1 MVSGH
6 LREKRGIYQIILTY
20 KDFNGKKKEKSMSTG
35 LPIKNNKRKA
45 EEMLMEARRNFIV
58 PEQAT
63 TETLLSTFLDEWL
76 VSVKHNIELSTYG
89 SYQGYIDKANV
100 YFDKQNKTLSG
111 LEPKDIQDFYT
122 YLLNEKSLSANT
134 VIHYHA
140 VLRKALQY
148 AVRMDILTQ
157 NPMDRVERPKIPKF
171 IGSFYNTQEVNSL
184 LEAVRDKQ
192 IEFAVVVGVFYG
204 LRRSEIVGLKWNAI
218 DFAQNT
224 ISIQHT
230 VIQTVV
236 DGEYMLIQKDR
247 AKNKSS
253 IRTLP
258 LVAEFRELL
267 LNLQKKQEEYKRLC
281 GNCYNYDYEEYIFVD
296 EMGNLIKPNF
306 ITQNFK
312 IILRNN
318 NLRDIRFHDLRHT
331 CASILINKGLS
342 LKEIQEWLGHSNFA
356 TTANIYAHLEKN
368 SKDKVAKTMLNSGIN
383 FSNKPSKKA

>member
-20 KDFNGKKKEKSMSTG
+20 KDFDGKRKEKSVSTG
-35 LPIKNNKRKA
+35 LTVKGNKRKA
-45 EEMLMEARRNFIV
+45 EEMLMEARRNFTP

-63 TETLLSTFLDEWL
+63 TEMLLSTFLNEWL
-76 VSVKHNIELSTYG
+76 ISVKHNLELSTYS
-89 SYQGYIDKANV
+89 SYQNYINKINIH
-100 YFDKQNKTLSG
+100 FDSMGKTISG

-122 YLLNEKSLSANT
+122 YLINERLLSANT

-148 AVRMDILTQ
+148 AVRMDILTK
-157 NPMDRVERPKIPKF
+157 NPMDRVERPKVPKF
-171 IGSFYNTQEVNSL
+171 TGSFYNATEVNML
-184 LEAVRDKQ
+184 LEAVKGKQ
-192 IEFAVVVGVFYG
+192 IELAVIVGVFYG
-204 LRRSEIVGLKWNAI
+204 LRRSEILGLKWSAI
-218 DFAQNT
+218 DFTQNAIT
-224 ISIQHT
+224 IQHT
-230 VIQTVV
+230 VVQTVV

-267 LNLQKKQEEYKRLC
+267 LNLQEKQAEYKRLC

-296 EMGNLIKPNF
+296 EMGKLIKPNY

-312 IILRNN
+312 IILKNN
-318 NLRDIRFHDLRHT
+318 GPVNK
-331 CASILINKGLS
+331 IL
-342 LKEIQEWLGHSNFA
+342 
-356 TTANIYAHLEKN
+356 
-368 SKDKVAKTMLNSGIN
+368 
-383 FSNKPSKKA
+383 

>member
-20 KDFNGKKKEKSMSTG
+20 KDFDGKRKEKSVSTG
-35 LPIKNNKRKA
+35 LTVKGNKRKA
-45 EEMLMEARRNFIV
+45 EEMLMEARRNFTP

-63 TETLLSTFLDEWL
+63 TEMLLSTFLNEWL
-76 VSVKHNIELSTYG
+76 ISVKHNLELSTYS
-89 SYQGYIDKANV
+89 SYRNYINKINIR
-100 YFDKQNKTLSG
+100 FDSMGKTISG

-122 YLLNEKSLSANT
+122 YLINERLLSANT

-148 AVRMDILTQ
+148 AVRMDILTK
-157 NPMDRVERPKIPKF
+157 NPMDRVERPKVPKF
-171 IGSFYNTQEVNSL
+171 TGSFYNATEVNML
-184 LEAVRDKQ
+184 LEAVKGKQ
-192 IEFAVVVGVFYG
+192 IELAVVVGVFYG
-204 LRRSEIVGLKWNAI
+204 LRRSEILGLKWSAV
-218 DFAQNT
+218 DFTQNT
-224 ISIQHT
+224 ITIQHT
-230 VIQTVV
+230 VVQTVV

-267 LNLQKKQEEYKRLC
+267 LNLKKKQTEYKHLC

-296 EMGNLIKPNF
+296 EMGNLIKPNY

-312 IILRNN
+312 IILKNN

-368 SKDKVAKTMLNSGIN
+368 SKDKVAQTMLNSGIN
-383 FSNKPSKKA
+383 FAISK

>member
-1 MVSGH
+1 M
-6 LREKRGIYQIILTY
+6 
-20 KDFNGKKKEKSMSTG
+20 
-35 LPIKNNKRKA
+35 
-45 EEMLMEARRNFIV
+45 
-58 PEQAT
+58 
-63 TETLLSTFLDEWL
+63 
-76 VSVKHNIELSTYG
+76 
-89 SYQGYIDKANV
+89 
-100 YFDKQNKTLSG
+100 NKTISG

-122 YLLNEKSLSANT
+122 HLLNEKSLSANT

-157 NPMDRVERPKIPKF
+157 NPMDRVERPKVPKF
-171 IGSFYNTQEVNSL
+171 IGSFYNAQEVNAL
-184 LEAVRDKQ
+184 LEAVKGKQ

-258 LVAEFRELL
+258 LVGEFRELL
-267 LNLQKKQEEYKRLC
+267 LNLQEKQTEYKRLC
-281 GNCYNYDYEEYIFVD
+281 GNCYNYDYDGYIFVD